1 MDGAR
6 RHRRAT
12 DADVPRERDRRP
24 GEGKSVTVL
33 ATNGRRG
40 DDKCAIQL
48 FIDLKISEACFF
60 YVH

>member
-1 MDGAR
+1 MAR
-6 RHRRAT
+6 
-12 DADVPRERDRRP
+12 DVTAAPRTLMFLGSEIDDPEKERVSRSWRQ
-24 GEGKSVTVL
+24 T
-33 ATNGRRG
+33 AG